1 MFYRYELLNK
11 VNLKHIQD
19 FYNFSDFHDGKRT
32 GSPNKDLKNN
42 VEMQL
47 EHTNAAWKIIWDLF
61 CKHKVT
67 RERLFACSSTVGLF
81 VKYTEGMHYNW
92 HSDAPYMNRTDP
104 GKSRSDFSTT
114 LFLND
119 PDEYEGGEL
128 LLRQGTEIREI
139 KLPAGWAFTYPTG
152 TEHKVNKII
161 SGERRV
167 SVWWTTSSLR
177 NLEDR
182 QLAVYNCQ
190 AKEELLKNHPTAENP
205 GDIDYLTYRAL
216 EEQINTL
223 MRFKGY

>member
-92 HSDAPYMNRTDP
+92 HSDAPYC
-104 GKSRSDFSTT
+104 
-114 LFLND
+114 
-119 PDEYEGGEL
+119 L
-128 LLRQGTEIREI
+128 L
-139 KLPAGWAFTYPTG
+139 Y
-152 TEHKVNKII
+152 
-161 SGERRV
+161 
-167 SVWWTTSSLR
+167 TSPSPR
-177 NLEDR
+177 D
-182 QLAVYNCQ
+182 
-190 AKEELLKNHPTAENP
+190 
-205 GDIDYLTYRAL
+205 
-216 EEQINTL
+216 
-223 MRFKGY
+223 

>member
-139 KLPAGWAFTYPTG
+139 NYLLVGHLHILLEQSIKSIKL
-152 TEHKVNKII
+152 
-161 SGERRV
+161 
-167 SVWWTTSSLR
+167 SL
-177 NLEDR
+177 
-182 QLAVYNCQ
+182 V
-190 AKEELLKNHPTAENP
+190 KEEYQYGGLHPAYV
-205 GDIDYLTYRAL
+205 I
-216 EEQINTL
+216 
-223 MRFKGY
+223 

>member
-128 LLRQGTEIREI
+128 TFFDSQLKY
-139 KLPAGWAFTYPTG
+139 KLKKGDIMIFPSSFTYPHQVLPVLSG
-152 TEHKVNKII
+152 TRYSII
-161 SGERRV
+161 T
-167 SVWWTTSSLR
+167 WI
-177 NLEDR
+177 
-182 QLAVYNCQ
+182 
-190 AKEELLKNHPTAENP
+190 K
-205 GDIDYLTYRAL
+205 
-216 EEQINTL
+216 
-223 MRFKGY
+223 